1 MKYYKDNNNSV
12 YAYESDGSQDD
23 FMLPNLIKIS
33 EKEAKLLANPPLS
46 HDEIVR
52 LADADK
58 YQRLAVAKDM
68 IEPLSDAVDF
78 DEATD
83 AEIEKLKE
91 WKKYRIA
98 LTRVDTSTA
107 PDIEWPQIPA

>member
-1 MKYYKDNNNSV
+1 MKYYKDKNSRV

-23 FMLPNLIKIS
+23 FILPDLIKIT
-33 EKEAKLLANPPLS
+33 EKQAMLLANPPPA
-46 HDEIVR
+46 HEEIVR
-52 LADADK
+52 LADAEK

-68 IEPLSDAVDF
+68 IEPLSDAVEL